1 MKSNLTWIRHGQRSI
16 RMVSELHRMGY
27 QQLRIMPYSHPLGW
41 RLAIDSADYFCLKN
55 GAVIS
60 KGTVPQDRVV
70 SSGGHFWDDSRSDN
84 ARVLAEKFVQ
94 RFPSLAARGRGRD
107 WCYAGW
113 LSELVGY
120 LERGDWLPV
129 VEWEYMRD
137 EPQDLSFVPIWDP
150 ACENIEIE
158 GHLWAP
164 GKECRR
170 FPLPPPPCNT

>member
-1 MKSNLTWIRHGQRSI
+1 MKSNLAWIRHGQRSI

-94 RFPSLAARGRGRD
+94 RFRSLAARGRGRD

-120 LERGDWLPV
+120 LEGGDWLPV